1 MPASGSQCWYC
12 DLPIRY
18 DTYTGCS
25 HGCKYCFA
33 RAKGDIS
40 QIGNGEGIEALRSF
54 IRGQRTQETRFI
66 DWPIPLHIG
75 GMSDPFQPVER
86 ERKLTYRALLVLR
99 DTGYPFVIST
109 KGELVADPEYLDV
122 LKDCNCVVQISMVCE
137 KYDRLEKG
145 APPFSRRLEMLR
157 AVSPKVKRTVVRVQ
171 PYMREVLPDVLE
183 NMGRFQEC
191 GAYGVILEGMKF
203 RKRQPGLVKIGGDY
217 CYPAKLL
224 ENDFIQLRHRAHE
237 CGLQF
242 LAGENRLRAMGDS
255 LTCCGCEGLEGF
267 RPNRYNLAHILA
279 GETPE
284 AREAMKR
291 TGSAYAFRAIYQTY
305 LGGQRLKSNSFV
317 EELTRMLHEKQ
328 DYVLDVLTKR
338 K

>member
-12 DLPIRY
+12 DLPVRY
-18 DTYTGCS
+18 DTYIGCS
-25 HGCKYCFA
+25 HDCKYCFA

-40 QIGNGEGIEALRSF
+40 CIRNGEGIDALQSF
-54 IRGQRTQETRFI
+54 VAGQRTQETCFI
-66 DWPIPLHIG
+66 DWHIPLHIG
-75 GMSDPFQPVER
+75 GMSDPFQPI
-86 ERKLTYRALLVLR
+86 ERKKRLTYQALLVLR

-109 KGELVADPEYLDV
+109 KGALVADPEYLTV
-122 LKDCNCVVQISMVCE
+122 LEKCNCVVQISMACE

-145 APPFSRRLEMLR
+145 APPFSQRLEMLR
-157 AVSPKVKRTVVRVQ
+157 AVSPKVKRTIVRVQ
-171 PYMREVLPDVLE
+171 PYMREVLPDILE
-183 NMGRFQEC
+183 NMERFKEC

-237 CGLQF
+237 CGLKF
-242 LAGENRLRAMGDS
+242 FAGENRLRTMGDS
-255 LTCCGCEGLEGF
+255 LTCCGCEGLPGYQ
-267 RPNRYNLAHILA
+267 PNRYNLAHILA
-279 GETPE
+279 GEAPT
-284 AREAMKR
+284 AGDAMKR
-291 TGSAYAFRAIYQTY
+291 PGSAYAFKAIYQTY
-305 LGGQRLKSNSFV
+305 LGGQQLRNRSFV
-317 EELTRMLHEKQ
+317 DELSHMLHEKK